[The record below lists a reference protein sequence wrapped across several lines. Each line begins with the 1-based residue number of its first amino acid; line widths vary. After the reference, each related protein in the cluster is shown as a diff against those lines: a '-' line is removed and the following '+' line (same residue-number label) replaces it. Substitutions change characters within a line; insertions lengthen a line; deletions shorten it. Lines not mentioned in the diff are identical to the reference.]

1 MSQEKSGLSGS
12 RSTSVEGRVW
22 IARDLHQKIPTI
34 DEGDFLLIEDNDLT
48 QADAELLIESGVQ
61 LVINAALSVTG
72 RVRSR
77 GPQTLIDAGIV
88 LLDDCGSD
96 VWALKDGDSI
106 TVKGTDIL
114 REGKR
119 VAQGH
124 RYDSLKDL
132 PSEIPD
138 VDQALSDQLQAF
150 EASTST
156 FLEYEGAGVLRG
168 EGYPELATQV
178 SGRQVLLVCD
188 SPRASQQLRDLGQW
202 IRDTQPLVVAVEG
215 GALRAKRAHLKPAII
230 VGDMTEVPDKIIRS
244 GAEIVVPRA
253 HEGDQGR
260 DRLNRMGIDY
270 HQIDLSASAQDVAIS
285 LLSFM
290 DPAAIVVAGDAREL
304 EDYLELPRSVVTPAF
319 LIRLRAG
326 DLLIPAHAVSATYR
340 SRIRGGWL
348 FLLACV
354 LFASMG
360 VALWATPWGHDLYM
374 SIWNWISQLWSPSN
388 SASSD
393 LVHWTET
400 VTF

>member
-132 PSEIPD
+132 PSDIPD

-260 DRLNRMGIDY
+260 DRLNRMGIDC

-374 SIWNWISQLWSPSN
+374 SVWNWISQLWSPSN

>member
-132 PSEIPD
+132 PSDIPD

-230 VGDMTEVPDKIIRS
+230 VGDMNEVPDKIIRS

-374 SIWNWISQLWSPSN
+374 SVWNWISQLWSPSN

>member
-132 PSEIPD
+132 PSDIPD

-230 VGDMTEVPDKIIRS
+230 VGDMTEVPDKISRS

-374 SIWNWISQLWSPSN
+374 SVWNWISQLWSPSN

>member
-34 DEGDFLLIEDNDLT
+34 DEDDFLLIEDNDLT
-48 QADAELLIESGVQ
+48 QADAELIIESGVQ

-132 PSEIPD
+132 PSDIPD
-138 VDQALSDQLQAF
+138 ADQALSDQLQAF

-188 SPRASQQLRDLGQW
+188 SPRASQQLRDLSQW

>member
-88 LLDDCGSD
+88 LLDD
-96 VWALKDGDSI
+96 
-106 TVKGTDIL
+106 IL

-132 PSEIPD
+132 PSDIPD

-374 SIWNWISQLWSPSN
+374 SVWNWISQLWSPSN

>member
-132 PSEIPD
+132 PSDIPD

-253 HEGDQGR
+253 HEGDQGC

>member
-132 PSEIPD
+132 PSDIPD

-374 SIWNWISQLWSPSN
+374 SVWNWISQLWSTSN
-388 SASSD
+388 SANSD
-393 LVHWTET
+393 LFHWTET

>member
-132 PSEIPD
+132 PSDIPD

-215 GALRAKRAHLKPAII
+215 GALRAKRAHRKPAII

-374 SIWNWISQLWSPSN
+374 SVWNWISQLWSPSN

>member
-132 PSEIPD
+132 PSDIPD
-138 VDQALSDQLQAF
+138 ADQALSDQLQAF

-215 GALRAKRAHLKPAII
+215 GVLRAKRAHLKPAII

-244 GAEIVVPRA
+244 GVEIVVPRA

-374 SIWNWISQLWSPSN
+374 SVWNWISQLWSPSN

>member
-132 PSEIPD
+132 PSDIPD

-290 DPAAIVVAGDAREL
+290 DPAAIVVAGNAREL

-374 SIWNWISQLWSPSN
+374 SVWNWISQLWSPSN

>member
-132 PSEIPD
+132 PSDIPD

-168 EGYPELATQV
+168 EGYPELAMQV

-374 SIWNWISQLWSPSN
+374 SVWNWISQLWSPSN

>member
-132 PSEIPD
+132 PSDIPD
-138 VDQALSDQLQAF
+138 ADQALSDQLQAF

-374 SIWNWISQLWSPSN
+374 SVWNWISQLWAPSN

>member
-132 PSEIPD
+132 PSDIPD

-348 FLLACV
+348 FLLAYV

-374 SIWNWISQLWSPSN
+374 SVWNWISQLWSPSN

>member
-132 PSEIPD
+132 PSDIPD

-326 DLLIPAHAVSATYR
+326 DLVMPAHAVSATYR

-374 SIWNWISQLWSPSN
+374 SVWNWISQLWSPSN

>member
-124 RYDSLKDL
+124 RYGSLKDL
-132 PSEIPD
+132 PSDIPD

-374 SIWNWISQLWSPSN
+374 SVWNWISQLWSPSN

>member
-132 PSEIPD
+132 PSDIPD

-285 LLSFM
+285 LLSFV

-374 SIWNWISQLWSPSN
+374 SVWNWISQLWSPSN

>member
-132 PSEIPD
+132 PSDIPD

-290 DPAAIVVAGDAREL
+290 DPAAIIVAGDAREL

-374 SIWNWISQLWSPSN
+374 SVWNWLSQLWSPSN

>member
-124 RYDSLKDL
+124 RYDSLKNL
-132 PSEIPD
+132 PSDIPD

-374 SIWNWISQLWSPSN
+374 SVWNWISQLWSPSN

>member
-34 DEGDFLLIEDNDLT
+34 NEGDFLLIEDNDLT

-132 PSEIPD
+132 PSDIPD
-138 VDQALSDQLQAF
+138 ADQALSDQLQAF

-326 DLLIPAHAVSATYR
+326 DLLIPAHAVSTTYR

-374 SIWNWISQLWSPSN
+374 SVWNWISQLWSPSN

>member
-1 MSQEKSGLSGS
+1 VSQEKSGLSGS

-22 IARDLHQKIPTI
+22 IARDVHQKIPTI

-132 PSEIPD
+132 PSDIPD

-374 SIWNWISQLWSPSN
+374 SVWNWISQLWSPSN

>member
-1 MSQEKSGLSGS
+1 MSQEKSGLSAS
-12 RSTSVEGRVW
+12 RNTSIEGRVW

-34 DEGDFLLIEDNDLT
+34 GEGDFLLIEDNDLT
-48 QADAELLIESGVQ
+48 QADAELIIESGAQ

-132 PSEIPD
+132 PSDIPD

-230 VGDMTEVPDKIIRS
+230 VGDMTEVPDKIIRL

-374 SIWNWISQLWSPSN
+374 SVWNWISQLWSPSN

>member
-132 PSEIPD
+132 PSDIPD

-270 HQIDLSASAQDVAIS
+270 HQIVLSASAQDVAIS

-374 SIWNWISQLWSPSN
+374 SVWNWISQLWSPSN

>member
-12 RSTSVEGRVW
+12 RNTSIEGRVW

-34 DEGDFLLIEDNDLT
+34 GEGDFLLIEDNDLT
-48 QADAELLIESGVQ
+48 QADAELIIESGAQ

-132 PSEIPD
+132 PSDIPD

-285 LLSFM
+285 LLSFL

-374 SIWNWISQLWSPSN
+374 SVWNWISQLWSPSN
-388 SASSD
+388 SASSA

>member
-132 PSEIPD
+132 PSDIPD

-150 EASTST
+150 EASNST

-354 LFASMG
+354 FFASMG

-374 SIWNWISQLWSPSN
+374 SVWNWISQLWSPSN

>member
-132 PSEIPD
+132 PSDIPD
-138 VDQALSDQLQAF
+138 MDQALSDQLQAF

-374 SIWNWISQLWSPSN
+374 SVWNWISQLWSPSN

-393 LVHWTET
+393 VVHWTET

>member
-132 PSEIPD
+132 PSDIPD

-202 IRDTQPLVVAVEG
+202 SRDTQPLVVAVEG

-374 SIWNWISQLWSPSN
+374 SVWNWISQLWSPSN

>member
-22 IARDLHQKIPTI
+22 IARDLHQKIPTFN
-34 DEGDFLLIEDNDLT
+34 EGDFLLIEDNDLT

-132 PSEIPD
+132 PSDIPD
-138 VDQALSDQLQAF
+138 ADQALSDQLQAF

-374 SIWNWISQLWSPSN
+374 SVWNWISQLWSPSN

>member
-132 PSEIPD
+132 PSDIPD

>member
-77 GPQTLIDAGIV
+77 GPQTLINAGIV

-132 PSEIPD
+132 PSDIPD

-374 SIWNWISQLWSPSN
+374 SVWNWISQLWSPSN

>member
-132 PSEIPD
+132 PSDIPD
-138 VDQALSDQLQAF
+138 ADQALSDQLQAF

-326 DLLIPAHAVSATYR
+326 DLLIPAHAVSTTYR

-374 SIWNWISQLWSPSN
+374 SVWNWISQLWSPSN